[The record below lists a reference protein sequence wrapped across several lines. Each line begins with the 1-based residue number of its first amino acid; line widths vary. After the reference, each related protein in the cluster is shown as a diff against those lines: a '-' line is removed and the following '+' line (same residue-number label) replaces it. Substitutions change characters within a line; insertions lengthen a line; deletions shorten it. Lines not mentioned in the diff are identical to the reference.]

1 MSLFEI
7 DKRSN
12 TSAYITMGNVTVYVD
27 NSTGEQIVKVWK
39 TARDT
44 GQISDIHNS
53 CFDIEQQKRVKL

>member
-12 TSAYITMGNVTVYVD
+12 TSAYISMGNVTVYVD

-53 CFDIEQQKRVKL
+53 CFDIEQQKRIKL

>member
-12 TSAYITMGNVTVYVD
+12 TSAYIQMGNVTVYVD

-53 CFDIEQQKRVKL
+53 CFDLEQQKRVKL

>member
-1 MSLFEI
+1 MSVFNI

-27 NSTGEQIVKVWK
+27 NSTGEQIVEVWK

-53 CFDIEQQKRVKL
+53 CFNIEQQKRVKL

>member
-1 MSLFEI
+1 MSVFDI
-7 DKRSN
+7 DKKSN

-39 TARDT
+39 VAGDT

-53 CFDIEQQKRVKL
+53 CFDIEKQKRVKL

>member
-12 TSAYITMGNVTVYVD
+12 TSAYISMGNVTVYVD

>member
-1 MSLFEI
+1 MSVFNI
-7 DKRSN
+7 DQRSN
-12 TSAYITMGNVTVYVD
+12 TSAFIEMGNVTVYVD

-44 GQISDIHNS
+44 GQISDIHHS

>member
-1 MSLFEI
+1 MSIFNI

-12 TSAYITMGNVTVYVD
+12 TSAYIEMGNVTVYVD

-44 GQISDIHNS
+44 GQISHIHNS
-53 CFDIEQQKRVKL
+53 LFDIEKQKRVKI

>member
-1 MSLFEI
+1 MSVFNI

-12 TSAYITMGNVTVYVD
+12 TSAYITLGNVTVYVD
-27 NSTGEQIVKVWK
+27 NSTGEQIVEVWK

-53 CFDIEQQKRVKL
+53 CFNIEQQKRVKL

>member
-1 MSLFEI
+1 MSVFDI
-7 DKRSN
+7 TKKSN
-12 TSAYITMGNVTVYVD
+12 TSAYIQMGNVTVYVD

-39 TARDT
+39 TERNT